1 MFGLTEEQL
10 SIRNMVRS
18 FAGEEILPGAEERDK
33 TGEFPLQVVQKMA
46 ELGLLGLPFAEEYGG
61 TGGDVVSYALATEEI
76 TRACASTGLTYAAG
90 VSLGISPI
98 YYFGNPEQKQKYLPN
113 LYSGKY
119 MAAFGLTEPEAGS
132 DSGNTSTRARRTDNG
147 WVINGSKCFITNAGY
162 AGVVTITVVTEPGS
176 GNHGISSFL
185 VEPGTPGFTVNTPYE
200 KLGLHASNTCELVF
214 EDVEIPAG
222 NLLGQEK
229 QGFKQFMQILD
240 GGRISIGAMGVG
252 LAQASLDAALKYAQ
266 ERKQFGKTLSQFQAI
281 QFKLADMAMRTEI
294 ARLLVL
300 RAASLK
306 DAHRPYTK
314 EAAMAKLYA
323 SEAATKNALEA
334 IQIHGGYGFMRDY
347 HVERFLRD
355 AKLLEIGEGTSEIQ
369 RIVIARQLGCR

>member
-162 AGVVTITVVTEPGS
+162 AGVVTITAVTEPGS

>member
-1 MFGLTEEQL
+1 MFTLSDEQL
-10 SIRNMVRS
+10 SIRNMVRL
-18 FAGEEILPGAEERDK
+18 FAEEVILPKAEERDR
-33 TGEFPLQVVQKMA
+33 TGEFPLQFVKKMG
-46 ELGLLGLPFAEEYGG
+46 ELGLLGLPFSEEYGG
-61 TGGDVVSYALATEEI
+61 TCGDVVSYALTVEEV
-76 TRACASTGLTYAAG
+76 TRACASTGITYAAA

-98 YYFGNPEQKQKYLPN
+98 YYFGNAEQKQKYLPN

-119 MAAFGLTEPEAGS
+119 MASFGLTEPEAGS
-132 DSGNTSTRARRTDNG
+132 DSGSTRTRARRTDNG
-147 WVINGSKCFITNAGY
+147 WVIKGSKCFITNASY
-162 AGVVTITVVTEPGS
+162 AGVVTITAVTKPGI
-176 GNHGISSFL
+176 GNRGISSFL
-185 VEPGTPGFTVNTPYE
+185 VEPGTPGFTINAPYE
-200 KLGLHASNTCELVF
+200 KMGLHASNTCELVF
-214 EDVEIPAG
+214 EDVEIPAE
-222 NLLGQEK
+222 NLLGQEN

-252 LAQASLDAALKYAQ
+252 LAQASLDASLKYAQ
-266 ERKQFGKTLSQFQAI
+266 ERKQFGKTLCQFQAI
-281 QFKLADMAMRTEI
+281 QFKLADMSMRTEI

-300 RAASLK
+300 RAASFK
-306 DAHRPYTK
+306 DAHQPYSK

-334 IQIHGGYGFMRDY
+334 IQIHGGYGYMRDY